1 MVVDTALRL
10 LQLVALALPA
20 MAIYM
25 QVLAGIYQEK
35 EDPERDLNTGLVSIS
50 VANEKVDFGLVLGSL
65 SLFLLSSFPL
75 IVTVLIRWETLLTVG
90 IVLISLALFT
100 FLSAVVVTLKG
111 TVDTIW
117 RG

>member
-25 QVLAGIYQEK
+25 QVLAGIYQDTK
-35 EDPERDLNTGLVSIS
+35 DPKRDMNTGLVSIS
-50 VANEKVDFGLVLGSL
+50 VADEKIDFALVLGSL
-65 SLFLLSSFPL
+65 SVFLLSSFPL
-75 IVTVLIRWETLLTVG
+75 IATVLIRWETLLTVG

-100 FLSAVVVTLKG
+100 FLSAVVATLKK
-111 TVDTIW
+111 TINTTW